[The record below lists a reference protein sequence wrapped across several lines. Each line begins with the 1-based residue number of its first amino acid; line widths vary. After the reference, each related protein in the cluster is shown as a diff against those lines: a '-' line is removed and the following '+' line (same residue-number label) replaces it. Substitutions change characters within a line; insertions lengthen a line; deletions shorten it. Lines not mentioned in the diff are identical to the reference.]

1 MEAEGDAKRRREVE
15 SGILEKVG
23 QIISEI
29 KSAKHV
35 DQLICSLHSLALLLF
50 PLDSSLILPTIDK
63 SSREQILSAK
73 IPSANERSEWWQ
85 AFYRGRGAAFPT
97 FARVLLLD
105 VVSDWLACFPVSAKK
120 HVYDVFFVNGFA
132 TEVVQTLV
140 PYLQYKGNG
149 SAVDVNAVQSN
160 TERLLVLCLLE
171 NDGVLQIAREFGSS
185 QLYEDFT
192 NVQLQPLASRVAQIV
207 ASIPDKAQPRAPT
220 SLSSHSFFR
229 QITFQLLHGAQE
241 RDKNLSDEEATPH
254 NFELDGI
261 LLFIGETLSRICRRG
276 ASDVLLGELVSHVLG
291 HIRSFLSSS
300 IDSVMADLLE
310 SDAGSQFW
318 LKIMGAI
325 KDPYAVERI
334 SEQLLRQLS
343 IEHATDTEA
352 YWILWILF
360 NRIFNNQPAVRSLFL
375 DKFLLWKIFPF
386 CCLRWII
393 QFAVFEC
400 PPVSNSLTKGCET
413 RGLLDTMQHL
423 MAVWSR
429 REFVQSTPME
439 QQAYVTAAIGLCM
452 ERISKEELDNSKD
465 LMHSILQGVSFRL
478 ESPTYLIRKM
488 ASNIALVFSQVI
500 DPKNPLY
507 LDDNCFGETIDWE
520 FGFTKP
526 EKDTPSNHNHTE
538 KHTDETKRLSTS
550 QTEKD
555 LNYSTNQGRGKSEKS
570 ESKKLSQFKLLD
582 PDEIIDLAT
591 LNYGSASDEDEDEAA
606 SENSDSSSDS
616 SLQPYD
622 LTDDDTDLKRKLTQ
636 LVDVV
641 GALRKSDDADG
652 VERALDVAEKL
663 VRASPDELTHI
674 AGDLVRTL
682 VQVRCSDLAVEGEEE
697 TAEEKRQRALVALLV
712 SCPFQSLES
721 LNKLLYSPNVDTS
734 QRIMI
739 LDVMTEAAQELADSK
754 IMKPKHQSRALI
766 STISESQAWFLPS
779 SMGPLGAGFWKEVS
793 ETGTLLNYSNRY
805 ERELPLKPGQIRKGK
820 IRRWS
825 VRSANVPENQSGWTQ
840 NKFPV
845 YSAAFMLPAMEGF
858 DKKRHGV
865 DLLGR
870 DFIVLGKLIYMLG
883 VCMRCVSMHPEA
895 SALAPSLLD
904 MLRSREICH
913 HKEAYVRRA
922 VLFAASSVM
931 VSLHPSF
938 VASTL
943 TEGNLEVS
951 KGLEWV
957 RTWALDVAESDT
969 DRECYTMAVSC
980 LQIHAEMALQASR
993 VLESAESTLKP
1004 RSIGVSSNLSM
1015 AKIKIPFSNV
1025 EY

>member
-63 SSREQILSAK
+63 SFREQILSAK

-261 LLFIGETLSRICRRG
+261 LLFIGETFSRICRRG

-825 VRSANVPENQSGWTQ
+825 VRSANVPENESGWTQ

-1004 RSIGVSSNLSM
+1004 KSTGVSSNLSM
-1015 AKIKIPFSNV
+1015 ATIKIPFSNV